1 MPLKTPQMLERL
13 ESCKARVWAVGPRP
27 TGAGARAR
35 PRRPPPPP
43 PQKLVWRQRR
53 VCTWLG
59 PGFSTVEGGAAMD
72 MFPHVVTVY
81 NTYVETDPS
90 TLEET
95 TANHI
100 TVLRGVLLDAS
111 KGSNVTKSGLEKAD
125 AVNLYI
131 PFSVEAVD
139 GVTGIQRKYVGPVE
153 FWKADDKSDLWTL
166 SVARDSFFIKGEAIH
181 PDWTVQTIEAA
192 YDGVYDIT
200 KVDEKDFG
208 GEMAHWEVGGV

>member
-1 MPLKTPQMLERL
+1 
-13 ESCKARVWAVGPRP
+13 
-27 TGAGARAR
+27 
-35 PRRPPPPP
+35 
-43 PQKLVWRQRR
+43 
-53 VCTWLG
+53 
-59 PGFSTVEGGAAMD
+59 MD

-95 TANHI
+95 TASHI

-153 FWKADDKSDLWTL
+153 FWKADDKSNLWTL